1 MASTSSRISRQ
12 EEVNELFEQLGKKL
26 PKPITILVIGGAAM
40 MEYRLKDSTK
50 DIDIVCMHEE
60 DKEEILRC
68 ARELGYVLE
77 WPEERHARLGV
88 NRIAVKGGH
97 TLDVFAGKISYDF
110 GISKTMWERARK
122 PRAFGNAD
130 LRYAS
135 PEDIFIMKL
144 IANRP
149 GDIPDCVT
157 LVSTGLDFDV
167 IYEEIRSQYIKGAEQ
182 DKQKIWIT
190 YVEEGIAR
198 LEDQGLTIPI
208 GDNISLLAFEY
219 NERLWKDEPKA

>member
-1 MASTSSRISRQ
+1 MASTSSCISRQ

-26 PKPITILVIGGAAM
+26 PKPIPILVIGGAAM

-50 DIDIVCMHEE
+50 DIDIVCKHEE

-68 ARELGYVLE
+68 ARGLGYELA

-110 GISKTMWERARK
+110 GLSKAMWERARK

-149 GDIPDCVT
+149 GDIADCVA
-157 LVSTGLDFDV
+157 LVSKGLDFDV
-167 IYEEIRSQYIKGAEQ
+167 IYEEIKSQYIKEAEQ
-182 DKQKIWIT
+182 YKQKIWIT

-198 LEDQGLTIPI
+198 LEDQGLTILI
-208 GDNISLLAFEY
+208 GDKISLLAFEY
-219 NERLWKDEPKA
+219 NERLWKDAPKT

>member
-26 PKPITILVIGGAAM
+26 PKPISILVIGGAAM

-60 DKEEILRC
+60 DKEEIIRC
-68 ARELGYVLE
+68 ARELGYVLA

-88 NRIAVKGGH
+88 NRIAIKGGH

-110 GISKTMWERARK
+110 GLSKAMWERARE
-122 PRAFGNAD
+122 PRALGNAD

-149 GDIPDCVT
+149 GDIPDCVA
-157 LVSTGLDFDV
+157 LVSNGLDFDA
-167 IYEEIRSQYIKGAEQ
+167 IYEEISSQYSKDADQ
-182 DKQKIWIT
+182 DKLKIWIT

-208 GDNISLLAFEY
+208 GDKISLLAFEY
-219 NERLWKDEPKA
+219 NERLWKDVPKA

>member
-26 PKPITILVIGGAAM
+26 PKPIPILVIGGAAM

-50 DIDIVCMHEE
+50 DIDIVCMHVE

-97 TLDVFAGKISYDF
+97 TLDVFAGNISYDF
-110 GISKTMWERARK
+110 GLSKTMWERARK

-135 PEDIFIMKL
+135 QEDIFIMKL

-149 GDIPDCVT
+149 GNAQDCAN
-157 LVSTGLDFDV
+157 LFSIGLDFDAF
-167 IYEEIRSQYIKGAEQ
+167 YEEIQLQYRKSGE
-182 DKQKIWIT
+182 KTQKKWISHL
-190 YVEEGIAR
+190 EEGIAR
-198 LEDQGLTIPI
+198 LADNDMIVPEEI
-208 GDNISLLAFEY
+208 GDKISNLAFDY
-219 NERLWKDEPKA
+219 NEKI